1 MATKTNS
8 LLSPWHILYYICHR
22 TSIHEDKY
30 LMNLVHLY
38 APFEISLSESTVVRG
53 GQGGEEEGQ
62 EDDDL
67 KVTVISTFQK
77 DYDLKVEVILACS
90 RN

>member
-38 APFEISLSESTVVRG
+38 APFEIGLSESTVVRG

-62 EDDDL
+62 ED
-67 KVTVISTFQK
+67 
-77 DYDLKVEVILACS
+77 YDLQVKVILTS
-90 RN
+90 